1 MDTQEKKTL
10 SEADIKAKFITP
22 AIVSAGWNEV
32 AHIRREVTLTPG
44 PVVVRG
50 NLSSRNRKKRK
61 FADYVLQKEKGVPV
75 AVIEAKD
82 NNHTISDGLQ
92 QGLGYA
98 DLLDVPSAFSSNGDG
113 FASHNKTSAQGED
126 IETEFGLDAFPS
138 PDELW
143 RRYKAFRGIADS
155 EEALVTEPYYDDGSK
170 KEARY
175 YQAEA
180 INRVVEKVAQ
190 GDKRLLLVM
199 ATGTGK
205 TYTTFQIIY
214 RLWKAKKVKRV
225 LFLVDR
231 NILADQTLV
240 NDFEPPRFSWRLFGL
255 SQASTVLA

>member
-1 MDTQEKKTL
+1 MLAHSNYAVLKGSPEVGCKGTRKLHAMLVKDGIPSSGETARASPVKEILTGVSGSNKISCLLTSSGTLMDTQEKKTL

-32 AHIRREVTLTPG
+32 AHICREVTLTPG

-113 FASHNKTSAQGED
+113 FASHNKTSAPGED
-126 IETEFGLDAFPS
+126 IETEFGL
-138 PDELW
+138 
-143 RRYKAFRGIADS
+143 G
-155 EEALVTEPYYDDGSK
+155 
-170 KEARY
+170 
-175 YQAEA
+175 
-180 INRVVEKVAQ
+180 
-190 GDKRLLLVM
+190 KR
-199 ATGTGK
+199 
-205 TYTTFQIIY
+205 
-214 RLWKAKKVKRV
+214 
-225 LFLVDR
+225 
-231 NILADQTLV
+231 
-240 NDFEPPRFSWRLFGL
+240 
-255 SQASTVLA
+255 